1 MSVAAIDPG
10 SSKCGFA
17 ILGEDGTVCLH
28 RVIETAKLEQET
40 APEIEKHAAGVLVLG
55 NGTTSRSAQ
64 ARLQK
69 VMPALKIEVVDEYR
83 TTDEAR
89 KLYWKLNPPRGLW
102 RLIPTT
108 MRVPPVPV
116 DDLVAVI
123 LARRYLGNC

>member
-1 MSVAAIDPG
+1 MSVAALDPG

-17 ILGEDGTVCLH
+17 ILAEDGTICLH

-40 APEIEKHAAGVLVLG
+40 EPELEKYAASVLVLG

-64 ARLQK
+64 ERLLAA
-69 VMPALKIEVVDEYR
+69 MPSLEIQVVDEYR

-89 KLYWKLNPPRGLW
+89 KLYWKIHPPRGLW
-102 RLIPTT
+102 RLVPTT

-123 LARRYLGNC
+123 LARRYLGSC

>member
-17 ILGEDGTVCLH
+17 ILGEDGVVCLH

-40 APEIEKHAAGVLVLG
+40 AP
-55 NGTTSRSAQ
+55 
-64 ARLQK
+64 
-69 VMPALKIEVVDEYR
+69 KIEVVDEYR

-89 KLYWKLNPPRGLW
+89 KLYWKIHPPRGLW
-102 RLIPTT
+102 RLVPTT

-123 LARRYLGNC
+123 LARRYLGNR